1 MFTTDISSLTK
12 LKPALEANAAG
23 GSQSHVLVVL
33 PSFSISETL
42 LSHYGPRIPA
52 LEHRY
57 LLGYF
62 LLHSIKSCEMVY
74 LSTEAPD
81 DEVLN
86 YLTSLLPADDRTD
99 VRSRFTHIPI
109 PDHSPRSVAAKIL
122 DRPDLIEQLKAM
134 ISGRPAFIEPWNVTG
149 FETDFAAR
157 LGIPI
162 NGTSPELW
170 PLGFK
175 SSGRRLFMK
184 AGVPVP
190 YGRED
195 VRTVDDVLTAISEI
209 RAARPNARGVVI
221 KHDESGAGDG
231 NAVIRFSDLDMTSDS
246 KRALRERIEGL
257 PEWYLKDLLAG
268 GIVEELVSGEKFSSP
283 SAQVDIMP
291 DGVVK
296 VLATHEQILG
306 GETGQ
311 VFMGCSFPA
320 APAYASELAA
330 HGRVVGKQLADMGTL
345 GRFSLDFAATRNAD
359 GRWSVYALEVNLR
372 KGGTTHPYAA
382 LRNLV
387 PGRYDAESGQWIAGD
402 GRPRAYRSTDN
413 VVHESLLGLPPKRI
427 IDAIAK
433 AGLQF
438 DFGPGT
444 GVILHMLSC
453 LAIDGRFGLTAIG
466 NSPSQATEL
475 FEAAKKAALP
485 SD

>member
-1 MFTTDISSLTK
+1 MLTVEFSSPPK
-12 LKPALEANAAG
+12 LAPALKANTAG

-33 PSFSISETL
+33 PSFSVSETL

-57 LLGYF
+57 LLAYF
-62 LLHSIKSCEMVY
+62 LLHPIKSCEMVY

-81 DEVLN
+81 HEVLD
-86 YLTSLLPADDRTD
+86 YMTSLLPADDRAS
-99 VRSRFTHIPI
+99 VRSRLTHIPI

-122 DRPDLIEQLKAM
+122 DRPDLIDQLKTM
-134 ISGRPAFIEPWNVTG
+134 INGRPAFIEPWNVTK
-149 FETDFAAR
+149 FETEFAAR

-175 SSGRRLFMK
+175 SSGRRLFIET
-184 AGVPVP
+184 GVPVP

-195 VRTVDDVLTAISEI
+195 VRTVDDVLKAISEI
-209 RAARPNARGVVI
+209 RAARPDARGVVI

-231 NAVIRFSDLDMTSDS
+231 NAVIKFSDLDQVSDP
-246 KRALRERIEGL
+246 KGALRKHLEGL

-268 GIVEELVSGEKFSSP
+268 GIVEELVVGEAFSSP
-283 SAQVDIMP
+283 SAQMDVMP
-291 DGVVK
+291 DGGVK

-306 GETGQ
+306 GEAGQ

-320 APAYASELAA
+320 DPAYAPELAA
-330 HGRVVGKQLADMGTL
+330 HGRVVGEKLAGIGAL
-345 GRFSLDFAATRNAD
+345 GRFSLDFATVRNAD
-359 GRWSVYALEVNLR
+359 GRWNVYALEVNLR

-387 PGRYDAESGQWIAGD
+387 PGRYDADLGQWITGD
-402 GRPRAYRSTDN
+402 GTARAYFSTDN
-413 VVHESLLGLPPKRI
+413 VVHESLRGLPPKRI
-427 IDAIAK
+427 IDAVAS

-438 DFGPGT
+438 DYNSGT
-444 GVILHMLSC
+444 GVVLHMLSC

-466 NSPSQATEL
+466 NSHSHAAEI
-475 FEAAKKAALP
+475 FETAKKTALP
-485 SD
+485 S